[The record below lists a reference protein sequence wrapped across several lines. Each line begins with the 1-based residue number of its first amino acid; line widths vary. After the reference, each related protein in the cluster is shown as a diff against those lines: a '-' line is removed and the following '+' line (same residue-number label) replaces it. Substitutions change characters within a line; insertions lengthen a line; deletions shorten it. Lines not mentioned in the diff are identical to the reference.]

1 LIHFYKRLKLT
12 MAAERTKKLLLF
24 DVDGTMTAP
33 RLLIEPEMEKFME
46 EVKLKAT
53 IGLVGGSDKKKIA
66 EQMRGLDVIQKYDY
80 FFSENGLVAYKNG
93 EMIGEESILK
103 KFGEKKLQEMINFS
117 LKYMAELELPA
128 KRGTFVEFR
137 TGLINL
143 CPVGRSCSYEER
155 LEFAKFDSENQVR
168 LKFKEALEKE
178 FGDLGL
184 HFAMGGQISIDAFP
198 KGWDKTYCLQFVEKE
213 GFEEIHFFGDKTA
226 PGGNDHEIFEDPRT
240 IGHTV
245 TGPSDT
251 KEQLKKLLNI

>member
-1 LIHFYKRLKLT
+1 
-12 MAAERTKKLLLF
+12 MAGDRSKTLLLF

-33 RLLIEPEMEKFME
+33 RLLIDPEMEKFME
-46 EVKLKAT
+46 EEVKPRAS
-53 IGLVGGSDKKKIA
+53 IGLVGGSDIKKIA
-66 EQMRGLDVIQKYDY
+66 EQMRGMDVVKKYDY

-93 EMIGEESILK
+93 ELIAEQSILK
-103 KFGEKKLQEMINFS
+103 KFGGENLQKMINFS

-155 LEFAKFDSENQVR
+155 LEFAKFDTENQVR

-178 FGDLGL
+178 FGHLGL
-184 HFAMGGQISIDAFP
+184 QFAMGGQISIDAFP
-198 KGWDKTYCLQFVEKE
+198 KGWDKTFCLQFVEKD
-213 GFEEIHFFGDKTA
+213 GFEKIHFFGDKTA
-226 PGGNDHEIFEDPRT
+226 AGGNDHEIFEDSRT

-245 TGPSDT
+245 TGPDNT
-251 KEQLKKLLNI
+251 RQQLKKLLGI